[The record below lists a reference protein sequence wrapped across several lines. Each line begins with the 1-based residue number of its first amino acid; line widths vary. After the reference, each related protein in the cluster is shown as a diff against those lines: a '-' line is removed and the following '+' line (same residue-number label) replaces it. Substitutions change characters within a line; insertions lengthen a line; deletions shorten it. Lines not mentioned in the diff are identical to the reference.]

1 MLAKSLNLA
10 AQGGLG
16 SIVGVVRLQS
26 PLSPSLSH
34 WMTLNKLANLSEPQ
48 ISHL

>member
-34 WMTLNKLANLSEPQ
+34 WMTLNKLAILSEPQ